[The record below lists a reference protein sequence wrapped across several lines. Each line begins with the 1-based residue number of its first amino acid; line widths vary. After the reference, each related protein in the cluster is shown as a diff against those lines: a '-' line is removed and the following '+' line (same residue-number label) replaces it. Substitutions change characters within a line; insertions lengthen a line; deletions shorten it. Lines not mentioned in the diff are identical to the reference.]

1 MKEFVKK
8 ITAVLLAT
16 CMIFALAAC
25 GGSGTQKDV
34 SETLAGAEIEV
45 VIPSHPNWPYRDD
58 WKSWQYVREATGAD
72 IDVVAYPNSDY
83 STKASLIMA
92 DPENVPDLMCMPDMS
107 YVSKYVSQGAFVAID
122 DYLDEMPN
130 YTKFW
135 DSVPEEEAESMLK
148 MRRAVDGKTYY
159 PQVYGRQNTINLR
172 TWLYRKDIFEKHN
185 IKMPE
190 TMDDLYLAAKQLKAL
205 YPDSFPICIRGFFN
219 NGADLI
225 GASWSPN
232 FAVGAYYDF
241 EKEEWH
247 YGARENTMREIIEY
261 FRMLDEENLITPNY
275 VNMSASEWSELV
287 YTNRTF
293 IFPQYQVQID
303 ILNADSRGH
312 NPDFTMA
319 AMLPPRADTERGQN
333 MVAKSNVDPCGYV
346 VFNNGDEKRISNA
359 ISLLDWFYSDEA
371 CELLSWGKEG
381 ETYEVV
387 NGEKKYIL
395 EDGQNVENA
404 YGFQTNSLIV
414 RIKPEAVMA
423 GFSDEQREST
433 EFILEHTE
441 KDYNPVRWVGFNEE
455 EEAVRADVGAAL
467 DTYTKEMISKFLI
480 GTEPLSK
487 WDEYVATI
495 NEMGADKL
503 LAAYESAYNRVK

>member
-1 MKEFVKK
+1 
-8 ITAVLLAT
+8 
-16 CMIFALAAC
+16 
-25 GGSGTQKDV
+25 
-34 SETLAGAEIEV
+34 
-45 VIPSHPNWPYRDD
+45 
-58 WKSWQYVREATGAD
+58 
-72 IDVVAYPNSDY
+72 
-83 STKASLIMA
+83 
-92 DPENVPDLMCMPDMS
+92 
-107 YVSKYVSQGAFVAID
+107 
-122 DYLDEMPN
+122 
-130 YTKFW
+130 
-135 DSVPEEEAESMLK
+135 
-148 MRRAVDGKTYY
+148 
-159 PQVYGRQNTINLR
+159 
-172 TWLYRKDIFEKHN
+172 
-185 IKMPE
+185 
-190 TMDDLYLAAKQLKAL
+190 
-205 YPDSFPICIRGFFN
+205 
-219 NGADLI
+219 
-225 GASWSPN
+225 
-232 FAVGAYYDF
+232 
-241 EKEEWH
+241 
-247 YGARENTMREIIEY
+247 
-261 FRMLDEENLITPNY
+261 
-275 VNMSASEWSELV
+275 
-287 YTNRTF
+287 
-293 IFPQYQVQID
+293 
-303 ILNADSRGH
+303 
-312 NPDFTMA
+312 
-319 AMLPPRADTERGQN
+319 LPPRADTERGQN

-346 VFNNGDEKRISNA
+346 VFNSGDEKRISNA

>member
-25 GGSGTQKDV
+25 GDSGTQKDV

-205 YPDSFPICIRGFFN
+205 YPDSFPICIRVT
-219 NGADLI
+219 LV
-225 GASWSPN
+225 
-232 FAVGAYYDF
+232 AVRLAETLFY
-241 EKEEWH
+241 
-247 YGARENTMREIIEY
+247 
-261 FRMLDEENLITPNY
+261 
-275 VNMSASEWSELV
+275 
-287 YTNRTF
+287 
-293 IFPQYQVQID
+293 
-303 ILNADSRGH
+303 
-312 NPDFTMA
+312 NPDNDCIGYKCACLNKFFGFKSHFCA
-319 AMLPPRADTERGQN
+319 VLDRRADDRSGRDGRNT
-333 MVAKSNVDPCGYV
+333 KSCRETIRLRAFSGAGSTKKNYFHLYYLEG
-346 VFNNGDEKRISNA
+346 
-359 ISLLDWFYSDEA
+359 SLY
-371 CELLSWGKEG
+371 
-381 ETYEVV
+381 
-387 NGEKKYIL
+387 
-395 EDGQNVENA
+395 
-404 YGFQTNSLIV
+404 
-414 RIKPEAVMA
+414 
-423 GFSDEQREST
+423 
-433 EFILEHTE
+433 
-441 KDYNPVRWVGFNEE
+441 
-455 EEAVRADVGAAL
+455 
-467 DTYTKEMISKFLI
+467 
-480 GTEPLSK
+480 
-487 WDEYVATI
+487 
-495 NEMGADKL
+495 
-503 LAAYESAYNRVK
+503 